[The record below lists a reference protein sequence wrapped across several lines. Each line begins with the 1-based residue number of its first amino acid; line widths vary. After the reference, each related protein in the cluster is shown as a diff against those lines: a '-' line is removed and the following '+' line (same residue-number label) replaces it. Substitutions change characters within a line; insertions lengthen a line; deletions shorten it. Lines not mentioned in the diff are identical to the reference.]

1 MKKIFFIFAFIILII
16 IAVPIMNSKDSVNIE
31 DINFNDSKEIGKN
44 ILKLTEAKDLDLEVI
59 SSCDTWSSPY

>member
-1 MKKIFFIFAFIILII
+1 MKKIFFVFAFIILII

-59 SSCDTWSSPY
+59 SSCDT